1 MHTQDWRATVVLVQ
15 SFGLGL
21 LLGTE
26 APVMTPM
33 SHVRALKDLMHQTRK
48 KRRKGNQEKSM
59 PLGFSRFPF
68 LPFFLVWCIKSLRA
82 CTCDMSSI
90 AAVAFC
96 LSGVQRNECSNC
108 CETVNSQLQLY
119 MACLRTYIV
128 SLWLGPAS
136 CG

>member
-33 SHVRALKDLMHQTRK
+33 SHARALKGLMHWARK
-48 KRRKGNQEKSM
+48 KRRKGNKEKSM
-59 PLGFSRFPF
+59 PLGFSWFPF
-68 LPFFLVWCIKSLRA
+68 LLFFLVWCIEPLRA

-96 LSGVQRNECSNC
+96 LSDFQHNECSNC

-119 MACLRTYIV
+119 MTCLQRTYCV
-128 SLWLGPAS
+128 FL
-136 CG
+136 